1 MSIPSSGTI
10 LATIADKDKD
20 EALPIIKGFHDL
32 GFKLLATAGTARA
45 LQRIG
50 LKVETVNKLDEGSPN
65 IIDLI
70 RQDKIQYVVNT
81 LTRGRR
87 PESDGFR
94 IRRAAAEHGVPCLTS
109 LDTVNVV
116 LRVVR
121 SIKTGHR
128 FKLVPLQEYAS

>member
-1 MSIPSSGTI
+1 
-10 LATIADKDKD
+10 
-20 EALPIIKGFHDL
+20 
-32 GFKLLATAGTARA
+32 
-45 LQRIG
+45 
-50 LKVETVNKLDEGSPN
+50 
-65 IIDLI
+65 
-70 RQDKIQYVVNT
+70 VNT